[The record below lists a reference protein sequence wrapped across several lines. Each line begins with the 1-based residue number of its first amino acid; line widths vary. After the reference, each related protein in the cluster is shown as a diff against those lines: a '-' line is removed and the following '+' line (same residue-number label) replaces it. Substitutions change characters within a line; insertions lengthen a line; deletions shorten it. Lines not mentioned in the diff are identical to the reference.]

1 HARIKCSNPLEPPPP
16 STASPKQ
23 NFTIQFQPLPPKPGK
38 RCIFPSLIPLQ
49 FIYSL
54 IQMNGSRDFWCLT
67 RQACVDEDSRNYLLT
82 PYYGWFVARGF
93 VTGRTNTSLWTVYNK
108 GIRNYCGNVLPIVSL
123 VKNQKLVEN
132 IFTPTTKVADHDVP
146 VLPDEII
153 ERELMTRAD
162 YEEVSRKALS
172 LLNTVRIVV
181 ASEHSLIL
189 VDTKYEFEKAKD
201 GSIMLI
207 DE

>member
-1 HARIKCSNPLEPPPP
+1 MFYFSVEFVGECFVNWYFGLVLAY
-16 STASPKQ
+16 T
-23 NFTIQFQPLPPKPGK
+23 F
-38 RCIFPSLIPLQ
+38 
-49 FIYSL
+49 Y
-54 IQMNGSRDFWCLT
+54 QMISMAMNWHICCGGGVT
-67 RQACVDEDSRNYLLT
+67 
-82 PYYGWFVARGF
+82 RGF

-162 YEEVSRKALS
+162 YEEWLQNIALYWLTQIANS
-172 LLNTVRIVV
+172 YLERFKNGLKPENVNKSTFQN
-181 ASEHSLIL
+181 LINI
-189 VDTKYEFEKAKD
+189 KD
-201 GSIMLI
+201 SN
-207 DE
+207 EPHQST